1 MCGDVSMNK
10 NLLVGNGILI
20 DNSIPT
26 NDVNTSTNIEGIY
39 IFDIGLEVKVN
50 SDGEIVNRDE
60 MITQFENECAGIQKA
75 IDGDG
80 LYW

>member
-1 MCGDVSMNK
+1 MNK